1 MDQSIGLAYNS
12 LEGNFSTKPLECQE
26 AIDYLI
32 LGCASWQPYVVALI
46 GLLAP
51 STEPSSFSIEPVISL
66 VYEVNIPHEADPPDC
81 TNFFKISIDEFKC
94 TDDPCNGIDTG
105 RDGTSEG
112 DDA

>member
-1 MDQSIGLAYNS
+1 LV
-12 LEGNFSTKPLECQE
+12 
-26 AIDYLI
+26 

-51 STEPSSFSIEPVISL
+51 SSIEPILFSIEPVISL
-66 VYEVNIPHEADPPDC
+66 GYTVNNPDKAYPRDC
-81 TNFFKISIDEFKC
+81 SNFFKISIHEFER
-94 TDDPCNGIDTG
+94 TDDPCNSIYTG